1 VRYDRRVPKPKKT
14 EAVATAVAFLRGV
27 NVGGN
32 NVVPMA
38 KVVSAFE
45 ALGFGAVKS
54 LGHAGNLLFD
64 GAGANDATLE
74 AKLMKGL
81 KAKLKLEC
89 VVVVRQLDE
98 LRALVKA
105 EPFGSKSRPEVT
117 RYVAFLA
124 GPPTLTVKL
133 PIRDD
138 AKGYELFERRELDVF
153 ALAWPIKGRS
163 SFPILDKMYGVP
175 ATVRNWNTVEKLAR

>member
-1 VRYDRRVPKPKKT
+1 MHKT
-14 EAVATAVAFLRGV
+14 RKAAPAASAVAFLRGV

-54 LGHAGNLLFD
+54 IGHAGNLLFEGSD
-64 GAGANDATLE
+64 EDAALE
-74 AKLMKGL
+74 TALMKGL

-89 VVVVRQLDE
+89 VVVVRQLE
-98 LRALVKA
+98 ALRALVES
-105 EPFGSKSRPEVT
+105 EPFGAADRPEVK

-124 GPPTLTVKL
+124 GPPPVKVKL

-138 AKGYELFERRELDVF
+138 KGGFELFEQRRLDVF
-153 ALAWPIKGRS
+153 ARAWPVAGRS
-163 SFPILDKMYGVP
+163 SFPVIDKLYGVP
-175 ATVRNWNTVEKLAR
+175 ATVRNWNTVVKLSR